1 MDHRKSD
8 RRTAVR
14 YEAAD
19 QMWGTVART
28 RELALRDIG
37 RGGVQIESPVALPL
51 NSAHVVTLPL
61 PRGTSVTARVRHATP
76 VATPGGAP
84 AFRVGLEFV
93 APSLEVVEQIEAL
106 VAVLLGENLEGQVG
120 Q

>member
-1 MDHRKSD
+1 MEHRKSD

-14 YEAAD
+14 YEAAE

-37 RGGVQIESPVALPL
+37 RGGVQLESPVAFPL

-61 PRGTSVTARVRHATP
+61 QRSMSVTARVRHATP
-76 VATPGGAP
+76 GTTSGGAP

-93 APSLEVVEQIEAL
+93 APSVEVLEQIDAL
-106 VAVLLGENLEGQVG
+106 VAKLLAENIQGQG